1 MNQTQAIL
9 LRCTFH
15 FEQLGVYFK
24 QHSSELRELTGQDG
38 GNFLKRVLVK
48 SFQSNFRGFFFLFS
62 LCQCSPDSFIIYSI
76 DILPHPTQINVSY
89 LRERKV
95 N

>member
-24 QHSSELRELTGQDG
+24 QHSSELRELRGQDG

-48 SFQSNFRGFFFLFS
+48 SFQSNFRGFFFFFLS
-62 LCQCSPDSFIIYSI
+62 VNLALILLSFILYAFFI
-76 DILPHPTQINVSY
+76 IL
-89 LRERKV
+89 LK
-95 N
+95 

>member
-48 SFQSNFRGFFFLFS
+48 SFQSNFRGFFFFFFLS
-62 LCQCSPDSFIIYSI
+62 VNVVLILLSFILYTFFL
-76 DILPHPTQINVSY
+76 IL
-89 LRERKV
+89 LK
-95 N
+95 

>member
-24 QHSSELRELTGQDG
+24 QHSSELRELRGQDG

-48 SFQSNFRGFFFLFS
+48 SFQSNFRGFFSFFLS
-62 LCQCSPDSFIIYSI
+62 VNLVLILLSFI
-76 DILPHPTQINVSY
+76 L
-89 LRERKV
+89 
-95 N
+95 